1 MTVKEFMQ
9 MVNEGEF
16 WSLGAV
22 DDSDLGEGFERIE
35 SGNDLDEHRWYSTA
49 EDIYKLEDGYV
60 GVYGLF
66 QIFSEWD
73 YAKDYGIKC
82 EAYEVEPVPSIKYI
96 PKRSNG

>member
-16 WSLGAV
+16 WSLWAV
-22 DDSDLGEGFERIE
+22 DDGDLGEGFERIE

-60 GVYGLF
+60 GVRGLF
-66 QIFSEWD
+66 QIFSELD
-73 YAKDYGIKC
+73 YAKDYGVKC

>member
-1 MTVKEFMQ
+1 MTVKEFIQ

-16 WSLGAV
+16 WSLGAI

-35 SGNDLDEHRWYSTA
+35 SGNDLDQHRWYSTA

-60 GVYGLF
+60 GVRGLF

-73 YAKDYGIKC
+73 YAKDYGVKC
-82 EAYEVEPVPSIKYI
+82 RAYEVEPVPSIKYVI
-96 PKRSNG
+96 KR

>member
-1 MTVKEFMQ
+1 MTVKEFIQ

-35 SGNDLDEHRWYSTA
+35 SGNNLDEHRWYSTA

-60 GVYGLF
+60 EVCGLF

-73 YAKDYGIKC
+73 YAKDYGVKC
-82 EAYEVEPVPSIKYI
+82 EAYEVEPVPSIKYVI
-96 PKRSNG
+96 KR

>member
-1 MTVKEFMQ
+1 MKVKEFIQ

-22 DDSDLGEGFERIE
+22 DNSDLGEGFERIE

-60 GVYGLF
+60 EYM
-66 QIFSEWD
+66 D
-73 YAKDYGIKC
+73 YSKYSPSGITLRIM
-82 EAYEVEPVPSIKYI
+82 V
-96 PKRSNG
+96 

>member
-1 MTVKEFMQ
+1 MTVEKFIE

-16 WSLGAV
+16 WSLWEV

-60 GVYGLF
+60 GVWGLY
-66 QIFSEWD
+66 QIFSEWS
-73 YAKDYGIKC
+73 YPKDYDVKC
-82 EAYEVEPVPSIKYI
+82 YAYEVEPVPSVKYV
-96 PKRSNG
+96 KKKSG

>member
-1 MTVKEFMQ
+1 MKVKEFIQ

-22 DDSDLGEGFERIE
+22 DNSDLGEGFERIE

-60 GVYGLF
+60 GVRGLF

-73 YAKDYGIKC
+73 YAKDYGVKC
-82 EAYEVEPVPSIKYI
+82 ESYKVEPVPSIKYVI
-96 PKRSNG
+96 KR